1 MGISVFGICPRIKG
15 LVNEHNAL
23 LIGNFNEFRRG
34 GVVGDAN
41 GVAAHLLEN
50 LHLPLDGAIPG
61 LRAKRPLVV
70 VHTDAFELGGLAVEF
85 KAIGAVKICP
95 TEAELGL
102 AGVYHRITHQNFRL
116 QRIESGR
123 IRRPE
128 GGILNLGSLRNVGRC
143 SSGNLNCSLGS
154 SCGSGNLRALLVN
167 SLLDGHRCWLGRG
180 VFHHRLNVHG
190 AVFATGSSQVGRGHI
205 DAALGHVHRIGD
217 GEVYRAVDAA
227 AGVPAAGGRLVFHF
241 HSNDVFA
248 LKIELVL
255 GQLERERRIAIGMEA
270 QLFAIEI
277 DRGIHIDAAKVN
289 GDVLPLPLRG
299 QGEGFAVPACA
310 AGQVAAFRFTAGGVA
325 LLDAIV
331 MGQIHVAPGRII
343 IGRIC
348 AARAQI
354 EAPVVAE
361 VHLAGTSAV
370 GIDVNCLLRR
380 GGLRLGGARLS
391 CGECLWNKSQD
402 HHQCKQHCGE
412 PFGAFENICIS
423 HSLPPSFV
431 GISMAS
437 RLQYLLHRRLKRDSR
452 FAFNHKKYRLQTAP
466 KNKHGF
472 PIHDWSKAVQ
482 QSGYA

>member
-1 MGISVFGICPRIKG
+1 M
-15 LVNEHNAL
+15 
-23 LIGNFNEFRRG
+23 
-34 GVVGDAN
+34 
-41 GVAAHLLEN
+41 
-50 LHLPLDGAIPG
+50 
-61 LRAKRPLVV
+61 
-70 VHTDAFELGGLAVEF
+70 
-85 KAIGAVKICP
+85 
-95 TEAELGL
+95 
-102 AGVYHRITHQNFRL
+102 
-116 QRIESGR
+116 
-123 IRRPE
+123 
-128 GGILNLGSLRNVGRC
+128 
-143 SSGNLNCSLGS
+143 
-154 SCGSGNLRALLVN
+154 
-167 SLLDGHRCWLGRG
+167 
-180 VFHHRLNVHG
+180 
-190 AVFATGSSQVGRGHI
+190 
-205 DAALGHVHRIGD
+205 HRIGD
-217 GEVYRAVDAA
+217 GEVHRAVDAA

-270 QLFAIEI
+270 QFFAIEI

-289 GDVLPLPLRG
+289 GDVLPLPLWG
-299 QGEGFAVPACA
+299 QGEGFAVPAGSS
-310 AGQVAAFRFTAGGVA
+310 GQVAALGFTAGGVA

-380 GGLRLGGARLS
+380 GRLRLGGARLS
-391 CGECLWNKSQD
+391 CGECLGNKSQD